1 MEDRLIHPMFQ
12 RPSRSAPH
20 RGPWAAAVAFVLA
33 AVFLLTLLLAG
44 VERVSVD
51 AVDQPLR
58 PLAGFGL

>member
-12 RPSRSAPH
+12 RSSRSAPD
-20 RGPWAAAVAFVLA
+20 RGPWAAAIAFVLA

>member
-12 RPSRSAPH
+12 KSSRSAPH
-20 RGPWAAAVAFVLA
+20 RSQWAAAIAFVLA

>member
-1 MEDRLIHPMFQ
+1 
-12 RPSRSAPH
+12 
-20 RGPWAAAVAFVLA
+20 
-33 AVFLLTLLLAG
+33 VFLLTLLLAG

>member
-1 MEDRLIHPMFQ
+1 MEDRLIHPMLQ
-12 RPSRSAPH
+12 NSSRSAPH
-20 RGPWAAAVAFVLA
+20 RRQWAAAIAFVLA

>member
-12 RPSRSAPH
+12 KSSRSAPH
-20 RGPWAAAVAFVLA
+20 RSQWAAAIAFVLA

-58 PLAGFGL
+58 PPPGFGL

>member
-12 RPSRSAPH
+12 KSSRSAPH
-20 RGPWAAAVAFVLA
+20 RGPWAAAIAVVLA
-33 AVFLLTLLLAG
+33 AVFVLTFLLTS

>member
-12 RPSRSAPH
+12 KSSRSARP
-20 RGPWAAAVAFVLA
+20 RGPWAAAIAFVLA

-51 AVDQPLR
+51 AVDQSLR
-58 PLAGFGL
+58 PVPGFGL